1 MFELNLPQRP
11 QGQFLP
17 LGRSRM
23 CLSILLFFVIKVSF
37 EQLLFIWMLKRVRTS
52 FTPKDYVVASLYQ
65 YHLQVAKRKCGFSPT
80 SGQHLQVLKV
90 SKCLKEINCAGMDR
104 KQLLIKLKCKL
115 FADMFSSLFFGK
127 PVMVLQEIK
136 ASPEYG
142 SRERRKH
149 DYSSCHYTS
158 WKTIMF
164 FSIITVRSQITNVPE
179 LHETAEKLKSDC
191 PLKQSAALTV
201 FFIFWHIQNIL
212 NIPEKR
218 TR

>member
-1 MFELNLPQRP
+1 
-11 QGQFLP
+11 
-17 LGRSRM
+17 M
-23 CLSILLFFVIKVSF
+23 CLSILLFLVIKVSF
-37 EQLLFIWMLKRVRTS
+37 EQLLFIWMLERVQTS

-212 NIPEKR
+212 HIPEKR